1 LLSQKIENLN
11 KKIIHFGPEIK
22 KDPAR
27 NSQKWLGPA
36 YAISTH
42 HVLGLGREKICPPR
56 LVPAQISDSHPFQSN
71 ARA

>member
-11 KKIIHFGPEIK
+11 EKIIHFGPEIE
-22 KDPAR
+22 KDPTR
-27 NSQKWLGPA
+27 NSRKWLGPA

-42 HVLGLGREKICPPR
+42 HVLGLGREKQCPPG
-56 LVPAQISDSHPFQSN
+56 LVPAQISDNRPFQSN